1 MTWQEILVSALAP
14 NQLYGHAS
22 YVLLIASMLMRDIV
36 WLRILAIFS
45 GIVALYYRSFV
56 NYDPVSIFWEA
67 LFVLANLGQL
77 VILYI
82 ERHRARFS
90 EEELLFI
97 KAALPGIDKAL
108 AARLMKRGQWQEV
121 PAGTVLTTMGQMV
134 PQLMFIASGLVTI
147 SRDDKMVGACGQ
159 GDFLGEISVMG
170 NRPATATSTAAKPV
184 RFLGFER
191 EALASLLR
199 QNPELR
205 HAMEASFN
213 RNLIDKL
220 TRLNEGGSSGA
231 DRLQPQ

>member
-1 MTWQEILVSALAP
+1 MTWQELLIVALAP
-14 NQLYGHAS
+14 DQLYGHAS
-22 YVLLIASMLMRDIV
+22 YVLLIVSMLMRDIV
-36 WLRILAIFS
+36 WLRVLAIFS
-45 GIVALYYRSFV
+45 GIVALYYRTIV
-56 NYDPVSIFWEA
+56 VYDPVSIFWEA

-77 VILYI
+77 AILYV
-82 ERHRARFS
+82 ERHRARFTA
-90 EEELLFI
+90 EELLFI
-97 KAALPGIDKAL
+97 DTALPGIDKAL
-108 AARLMKRGQWQEV
+108 ASRLMKHGNWQDV
-121 PAGTVLTTMGQMV
+121 PSDTVLTTMGQMV

-147 SRDDKMVGACGQ
+147 SRDNKMVGACGQ

-170 NRPATATSTAAKPV
+170 NRPATATATTTKPV

-213 RNLIDKL
+213 RNLIEKL
-220 TRLNEGGSSGA
+220 TRLNEGDPSGG

>member
-1 MTWQEILVSALAP
+1 MTWQEIIVAALAP
-14 NQLYGHAS
+14 DQLYGHAS

-36 WLRILAIFS
+36 RLRVLAIFS
-45 GIVALYYRSFV
+45 GIVALYYRSMV

-77 VILYI
+77 LILYL

-90 EEELLFI
+90 DEEMLFI
-97 KAALPGIDKAL
+97 NTALPGIDKAL

-121 PAGTVLTTMGQMV
+121 PAGAVLTTMGQMV

-147 SRDDKMVGACGQ
+147 SRENRMAGACGQ

-170 NRPATATSTAAKPV
+170 NRPATATATASKPV

-191 EALASLLR
+191 EALAGLLR
-199 QNPELR
+199 SNPELR
-205 HAMEASFN
+205 HAIRLSAAACGEGASKPS
-213 RNLIDKL
+213 RW
-220 TRLNEGGSSGA
+220 
-231 DRLQPQ
+231 

>member
-1 MTWQEILVSALAP
+1 MTWQEILVAALAP
-14 NQLYGHAS
+14 DQLYGHAS

-45 GIVALYYRSFV
+45 GIVALYYRSV
-56 NYDPVSIFWEA
+56 VVYDPVSIFWEA

-77 VILYI
+77 AVLYV

-90 EEELLFI
+90 DEELLFI
-97 KAALPGIDKAL
+97 STALPGIDKAL

-134 PQLMFIASGLVTI
+134 PKLMFIASGLVTI

-170 NRPATATSTAAKPV
+170 NRPATATATTTKPV

-199 QNPELR
+199 QNPDLR

-231 DRLQPQ
+231 DRLQPE